1 MAHWCL
7 QGRQDNTRGKEWSL
21 LQTVLERWIRVCKSM
36 KSDSYLI
43 TQAKM
48 SSKWITDFSVRAT
61 ATKHREENLR
71 VNLCDFQLGRIFL
84 DRTQKAKGTKGR
96 KKKQINWILPK
107 LKICI
112 LQRMLSRRKRQS
124 TDYDKICANQVSGKG
139 LVYTI
144 YKAPLQLNKNSIFKW
159 TKNLNRQV
167 SKKDI
172 QVTNQHMK
180 RTISQ

>member
-7 QGRQDNTRGKEWSL
+7 QGRQDNATGKEWSL
-21 LQTVLERWIRVCKSM
+21 LQTVLEHWIRVCKSM

-48 SSKWITDFSVRAT
+48 SSKWITDFSIRAT

-96 KKKQINWILPK
+96 KKKPDK
-107 LKICI
+107 LDFTKI
-112 LQRMLSRRKRQS
+112 
-124 TDYDKICANQVSGKG
+124 
-139 LVYTI
+139 
-144 YKAPLQLNKNSIFKW
+144 
-159 TKNLNRQV
+159 KNLHT
-167 SKKDI
+167 SKDAIKKEKTVHRLWQNMCKSSI
-172 QVTNQHMK
+172 W
-180 RTISQ
+180 